1 MANQDWERF
10 GEEIL
15 RNVQEAI
22 DSRDYSMLNRTI
34 SDSVN
39 GAVDYFSHTVKNAGD
54 VMNRNMRSR
63 QQGNQYNQYNR
74 ETNREKHEGGSA
86 ERAFGGFAGGGYRY
100 QDGSGVDGAF
110 RKYTANKT
118 VNKTENRAANRTGR
132 ETQMPVP
139 AEYYRSVTGNRAVGI
154 LLSVVGYLAAGG
166 FLVTGLAM
174 GISGLFMEETG
185 FLILGAVLF
194 CGIPAAAFGILAG
207 VGTKMLGRVKRFRAY
222 IRILAGR
229 EFCNLEELEQE
240 VKKSKR
246 YIIKDLET
254 LIEKGWFKQG
264 HLDEQRTCLMVSNQ
278 AYHQYTDLMKRTKE
292 QEAQKKREAEEM
304 RRRQEMADSRNSQLT
319 PEVRE
324 VIQSG
329 EAYIQKIH
337 ACNEAIPG
345 EEISA
350 KISRMEML
358 VDKIFDRVEQEPESV
373 EDLHRLMTYYLPTT
387 VKLLEAYEDLDAQPI
402 QGANILSSKQEIEK
416 TLDTLN
422 TAFEKL
428 LDSLFEE
435 KAWDVSSDIS
445 VLNTMLA
452 QEGLTK
458 DDFK

>member
-54 VMNRNMRSR
+54 AMNRNMRSR
-63 QQGNQYNQYNR
+63 QQENQYN
-74 ETNREKHEGGSA
+74 T
-86 ERAFGGFAGGGYRY
+86 GGGYRY
-100 QDGSGVDGAF
+100 QGNPSDRFTGRSANRDGKHATGQHMNQSADRYANRNSDTNGAF
-110 RKYTANKT
+110 QKYTANRT
-118 VNKTENRAANRTGR
+118 VGEKQT
-132 ETQMPVP
+132 PVP
-139 AEYYRSVTGNRAVGI
+139 TEYYRSVTGN
-154 LLSVVGYLAAGG
+154 LAAGV

-194 CGIPAAAFGILAG
+194 CGIPAAVFGVLSGI
-207 VGTKMLGRVKRFRAY
+207 GTKMLGRVKRFRSY
-222 IRILAGR
+222 IRTLAGR
-229 EFCNLEELEQE
+229 EFCNLEELERE
-240 VKKSKR
+240 VKKSR
-246 YIIKDLET
+246 RFVVKDLEY
-254 LIEKGWFKQG
+254 LIEKGWFRQG
-264 HLDEQRTCLMVSNQ
+264 HLDEQHTCLMISNQ
-278 AYHQYTDLMKRTKE
+278 SYHQYTDLMKRTKE
-292 QEAQKKREAEEM
+292 QEEQRKREEAEAQRKRETSG
-304 RRRQEMADSRNSQLT
+304 SRNPQLT

-324 VIQSG
+324 VIRSG

-452 QEGLTK
+452 QEGLTE

>member
-54 VMNRNMRSR
+54 AMNRNMRSR
-63 QQGNQYNQYNR
+63 QQENQYN
-74 ETNREKHEGGSA
+74 T
-86 ERAFGGFAGGGYRY
+86 GGGYRY
-100 QDGSGVDGAF
+100 QGNPSDRFTGRSANRDGKHMNQSADRYANRNSDTNGAF
-110 RKYTANKT
+110 QKYTANRT
-118 VNKTENRAANRTGR
+118 VGEKQT
-132 ETQMPVP
+132 PVP
-139 AEYYRSVTGNRAVGI
+139 TEYYRSVTGNRAAGI
-154 LLSVVGYLAAGG
+154 LLSIVGCLAAGV

-194 CGIPAAAFGILAG
+194 CGIPAAAFGVLAG
-207 VGTKMLGRVKRFRAY
+207 LGTKMLGRVKRFRSY
-222 IRILAGR
+222 IRTLAGR
-229 EFCNLEELEQE
+229 EFCNLEELERE
-240 VKKSKR
+240 VKKSR
-246 YIIKDLET
+246 RFVVKDLEY
-254 LIEKGWFKQG
+254 LIEKGWFRQG
-264 HLDEQRTCLMVSNQ
+264 HLDEQRTCLMISNQ
-278 AYHQYTDLMKRTKE
+278 SYHQYTDLMKRTKE
-292 QEAQKKREAEEM
+292 QEEQRKREEAEAQRKRETSG
-304 RRRQEMADSRNSQLT
+304 SRNPQLT

-324 VIQSG
+324 VIRSG

-452 QEGLTK
+452 QEGLTE

>member
-54 VMNRNMRSR
+54 AMNRNMRSR
-63 QQGNQYNQYNR
+63 QQENQYN
-74 ETNREKHEGGSA
+74 T
-86 ERAFGGFAGGGYRY
+86 GGGYRY
-100 QDGSGVDGAF
+100 QGNPSDRFTGRSANRDGKYATGQHMNQSADGYANRNSGMNGAF
-110 RKYTANKT
+110 RKYTAN
-118 VNKTENRAANRTGR
+118 RTGK

-139 AEYYRSVTGNRAVGI
+139 AEYYRSVTGNRAAGI
-154 LLSVVGYLAAGG
+154 LLSIVGYLAAGV

-194 CGIPAAAFGILAG
+194 CGIPAAAFGVLAG
-207 VGTKMLGRVKRFRAY
+207 LGTKMLGRVKRFRSY
-222 IRILAGR
+222 IRTLAGR
-229 EFCNLEELEQE
+229 EFCNLEELERE
-240 VKKSKR
+240 VKKSR
-246 YIIKDLET
+246 RFVVKDLEY
-254 LIEKGWFKQG
+254 LIEKGWFRQG
-264 HLDEQRTCLMVSNQ
+264 HLDEQHTCLMISNQ
-278 AYHQYTDLMKRTKE
+278 SYHQYTDLMKRTKE
-292 QEAQKKREAEEM
+292 QEEQRKREEAEAQRKRETSG
-304 RRRQEMADSRNSQLT
+304 SRNPQLT

-324 VIQSG
+324 VIRSG

-452 QEGLTK
+452 QEGLTE

>member
-1 MANQDWERF
+1 M
-10 GEEIL
+10 GEK
-15 RNVQEAI
+15 Q
-22 DSRDYSMLNRTI
+22 T
-34 SDSVN
+34 
-39 GAVDYFSHTVKNAGD
+39 
-54 VMNRNMRSR
+54 
-63 QQGNQYNQYNR
+63 
-74 ETNREKHEGGSA
+74 
-86 ERAFGGFAGGGYRY
+86 
-100 QDGSGVDGAF
+100 
-110 RKYTANKT
+110 
-118 VNKTENRAANRTGR
+118 
-132 ETQMPVP
+132 PVP
-139 AEYYRSVTGNRAVGI
+139 TEYYRSVTGNRAAGI
-154 LLSVVGYLAAGG
+154 LLSVVGCLAAGV

-194 CGIPAAAFGILAG
+194 CGIPAAAFGVLAG
-207 VGTKMLGRVKRFRAY
+207 LGTKMLGRVKRFRSY
-222 IRILAGR
+222 IRTLAGR
-229 EFCNLEELEQE
+229 EFCNLEELERE
-240 VKKSKR
+240 VKKSR
-246 YIIKDLET
+246 RFVVKDLEY
-254 LIEKGWFKQG
+254 LIEKGWFRQG
-264 HLDEQRTCLMVSNQ
+264 HLDEQRTCLMISNQ
-278 AYHQYTDLMKRTKE
+278 SYHQYTDLMKRTKE
-292 QEAQKKREAEEM
+292 QEEQRKREEAEAQRKRETSG
-304 RRRQEMADSRNSQLT
+304 SRNPQLT

-324 VIQSG
+324 VIRSG

-452 QEGLTK
+452 QEGLTE

>member
-54 VMNRNMRSR
+54 AMNRNMRSR
-63 QQGNQYNQYNR
+63 QQENQYN
-74 ETNREKHEGGSA
+74 T
-86 ERAFGGFAGGGYRY
+86 GGGYRY
-100 QDGSGVDGAF
+100 QGNPSDRFTGRSANRDGKYATGQHMNQSADRYATRNSDTNGAF
-110 RKYTANKT
+110 QKYTANRT
-118 VNKTENRAANRTGR
+118 VGEKQT
-132 ETQMPVP
+132 PVP
-139 AEYYRSVTGNRAVGI
+139 TEYYRSVTGNRQPESCFPYVGCLAVMA
-154 LLSVVGYLAAGG
+154 V
-166 FLVTGLAM
+166 FLVSGACDGDFRIIYGRN
-174 GISGLFMEETG
+174 GISDFGSSSCLRIRQLRSSSGGL
-185 FLILGAVLF
+185 
-194 CGIPAAAFGILAG
+194 
-207 VGTKMLGRVKRFRAY
+207 GTKMLGRVKRFRSY
-222 IRILAGR
+222 IRTLAGR
-229 EFCNLEELEQE
+229 EFCNLEELERE
-240 VKKSKR
+240 VKKSR
-246 YIIKDLET
+246 RFVVKDLEY
-254 LIEKGWFKQG
+254 LIEKGWFRQG
-264 HLDEQRTCLMVSNQ
+264 HLDEQRTCLMISNQ
-278 AYHQYTDLMKRTKE
+278 SYHQYTDLMKRTKE
-292 QEAQKKREAEEM
+292 QEEQRKREEAEAQRKRETSG
-304 RRRQEMADSRNSQLT
+304 SRNPQLT

-324 VIQSG
+324 VIRSG

-452 QEGLTK
+452 QEGLTE

>member
-54 VMNRNMRSR
+54 AMNRNMRSR
-63 QQGNQYNQYNR
+63 QQENQYN
-74 ETNREKHEGGSA
+74 T
-86 ERAFGGFAGGGYRY
+86 GGGYRY
-100 QDGSGVDGAF
+100 QGNPSDRFTGRSANRDGKHMNQSADRYANRNSDTNGAF
-110 RKYTANKT
+110 QKYTANRT
-118 VNKTENRAANRTGR
+118 VGEKQT
-132 ETQMPVP
+132 PVP
-139 AEYYRSVTGNRAVGI
+139 TEYYRSVTGNRAAGI
-154 LLSVVGYLAAGG
+154 LLSIVGCLAAGV

-194 CGIPAAAFGILAG
+194 CGIPAAAFGVLAG
-207 VGTKMLGRVKRFRAY
+207 LGTKMLGRVKRFRSY
-222 IRILAGR
+222 IRTLAGR
-229 EFCNLEELEQE
+229 EFCNLEELERE
-240 VKKSKR
+240 VKKSR
-246 YIIKDLET
+246 RFVVKDLEY
-254 LIEKGWFKQG
+254 LIEKGWFRQG
-264 HLDEQRTCLMVSNQ
+264 HLDEQRTCLMISNQ
-278 AYHQYTDLMKRTKE
+278 SYHQYTDLMKRTKE
-292 QEAQKKREAEEM
+292 QEEQRKREEAEAQRKRETSG
-304 RRRQEMADSRNSQLT
+304 SRNPQLT

-324 VIQSG
+324 VIRSG

-428 LDSLFEE
+428 LDGLFEE

-452 QEGLTK
+452 QEGLTE

>member
-54 VMNRNMRSR
+54 MMNRNMRSR
-63 QQGNQYNQYNR
+63 QQSSQRRGEEYGDGSFERGN
-74 ETNREKHEGGSA
+74 GA
-86 ERAFGGFAGGGYRY
+86 GYRY
-100 QDGSGVDGAF
+100 RRESRQQSST
-110 RKYTANKT
+110 Y
-118 VNKTENRAANRTGR
+118 TENAYQYKYSGTEKSGTFQDFSANRGTKAA
-132 ETQMPVP
+132 QSPAPV
-139 AEYYRSVTGNRAVGI
+139 EFYRSVGGNRVIGMLLSFIGYLTTGI
-154 LLSVVGYLAAGG
+154 LL
-166 FLVTGLAM
+166 VTGIAI
-174 GISGLFMEETG
+174 GISGLFVEESVQ
-185 FLILGAVLF
+185 LILAALLS
-194 CGIPAAAFGILAG
+194 CGIPAAAFGFLG
-207 VGTKMLGRVKRFRAY
+207 GFGTKMLGRVKRFRTY
-222 IRILAGR
+222 IRTLGGR
-229 EFCNLEELEQE
+229 EFCNLEELERD
-240 VKKSKR
+240 VKKSR
-246 YIIKDLET
+246 RFVVKDLEY

-264 HLDEQRTCLMVSNQ
+264 HLDEQRTCLMISNQ
-278 AYHQYTDLMKRTKE
+278 SYHQYTDLMKRTKE
-292 QEAQKKREAEEM
+292 QEEQRKREEAEAQRKRETSG
-304 RRRQEMADSRNSQLT
+304 SRNPQLT

-324 VIQSG
+324 VIRSG
-329 EAYIQKIH
+329 EEYIQKIH

-358 VDKIFDRVEQEPESV
+358 VDKIVDRVEQEPDSV

-402 QGANILSSKQEIEK
+402 QGANILSSKEEIEK

-458 DDFK
+458 DDFKKN

>member
-39 GAVDYFSHTVKNAGD
+39 GAVDYFSHTVKSAGD
-54 VMNRNMRSR
+54 AMNQNMRSR
-63 QQGNQYNQYNR
+63 QQSSQKTR
-74 ETNREKHEGGSA
+74 EERTGG
-86 ERAFGGFAGGGYRY
+86 AFGNFSGGYRY
-100 QDGSGVDGAF
+100 QGDSRQQSSAYTGDSYKNGNTNRSGAF
-110 RKYTANKT
+110 QNFSANKGMKSVQT
-118 VNKTENRAANRTGR
+118 
-132 ETQMPVP
+132 PVP
-139 AEYYRSVTGNRAVGI
+139 MEYYRSVTGNRAVGV
-154 LLSVVGYLAAGG
+154 LLSVIGYLSAGVLLVIGIAA
-166 FLVTGLAM
+166 
-174 GISGLFMEETG
+174 GISGLFLEEAG
-185 FLILGAVLF
+185 LVILGAALV

-207 VGTKMLGRVKRFRAY
+207 FGTKMLGRVKRFRAY
-222 IRILAGR
+222 IRTLGGR
-229 EFCNLEELEQE
+229 EFCNLEELERE
-240 VKKSKR
+240 VKKSR
-246 YIIKDLET
+246 RFVVKDLEY

-264 HLDEQRTCLMVSNQ
+264 HLDEQRTCLMISNQ
-278 AYHQYTDLMKRTKE
+278 SYHQYTDLMKRTKE
-292 QEAQKKREAEEM
+292 QEEQRKREEAEAQ
-304 RRRQEMADSRNSQLT
+304 RKRKTSGSRNPQLT

-324 VIQSG
+324 VIRSG
-329 EAYIQKIH
+329 EEYIQKIH

-458 DDFK
+458 DDFKKN

>member
-54 VMNRNMRSR
+54 AMNRNMRSR
-63 QQGNQYNQYNR
+63 QQENQYN
-74 ETNREKHEGGSA
+74 T
-86 ERAFGGFAGGGYRY
+86 GGGYRY
-100 QDGSGVDGAF
+100 QGNPSDRFTGRSANRDGKYATGQHTNGAF
-110 RKYTANKT
+110 QKYTANRT
-118 VNKTENRAANRTGR
+118 VGEKQT
-132 ETQMPVP
+132 PVP
-139 AEYYRSVTGNRAVGI
+139 TEYYRSVTGNRAAGI
-154 LLSVVGYLAAGG
+154 LLSVVGCLAAGV

-194 CGIPAAAFGILAG
+194 CGIPAAAFGVLTG
-207 VGTKMLGRVKRFRAY
+207 LGTKMLGRVKRFRSY
-222 IRILAGR
+222 IRTLAGR
-229 EFCNLEELEQE
+229 EFCNLEELERE
-240 VKKSKR
+240 VKKSR
-246 YIIKDLET
+246 RFVVKDLEY
-254 LIEKGWFKQG
+254 LIEKGWFRQG
-264 HLDEQRTCLMVSNQ
+264 HLDEQRTCLMISNQ
-278 AYHQYTDLMKRTKE
+278 SYHQYTDLMKRTKE
-292 QEAQKKREAEEM
+292 QEEQRKREEAEAQRKRETSG
-304 RRRQEMADSRNSQLT
+304 SRNPQLT

-324 VIQSG
+324 VIRSG

-452 QEGLTK
+452 QEGLTE